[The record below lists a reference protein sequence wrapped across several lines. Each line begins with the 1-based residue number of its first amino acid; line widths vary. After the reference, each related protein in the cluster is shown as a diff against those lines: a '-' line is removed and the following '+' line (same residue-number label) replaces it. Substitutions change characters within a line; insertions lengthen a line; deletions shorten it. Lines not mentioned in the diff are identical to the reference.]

1 MLLSTIFKES
11 NGVSMRAEIHDTEA
25 GYSIEYYG
33 PTGFIKSETY
43 HDKSI
48 QYVESAASNWVN
60 DTKVL
65 NG

>member
-1 MLLSTIFKES
+1 MLLSTVFTES
-11 NGVSMRAEIHDTEA
+11 GDSSTRAEIYETPD
-25 GYSIEYYG
+25 GYVVEYYG

-48 QYVESAASNWVN
+48 QYVENIAATWAKSV
-60 DTKVL
+60 KVL